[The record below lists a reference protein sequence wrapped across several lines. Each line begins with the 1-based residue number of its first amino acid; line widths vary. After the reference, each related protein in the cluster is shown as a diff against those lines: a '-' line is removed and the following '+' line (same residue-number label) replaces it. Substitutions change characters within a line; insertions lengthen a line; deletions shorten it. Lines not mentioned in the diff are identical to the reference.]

1 MRVSHLAVVLS
12 TKGLPQNTEQ
22 ARAMVW
28 AKASRLLRRDL
39 GTLYD
44 SFYPSPRSWE
54 VDIRTSFGVVLGRE
68 DPARFL
74 TLFFR
79 AREKRKAALSFHVSG
94 AVIENGFDKL
104 QQVGDTL
111 ICPVLLDGTNK
122 NLEGH
127 IYWQEALARG
137 AILPDCG
144 VYFAERMRSSVEPG
158 MEKVIESNP
167 ADYALCVVILENRE
181 AQE

>member
-1 MRVSHLAVVLS
+1 MRASHLAVVFS
-12 TKGLPQNTEQ
+12 MKQLPQNTGNVP
-22 ARAMVW
+22 ATVW
-28 AKASRLLRRDL
+28 AAASRLLLRDL

-44 SFYPSPRSWE
+44 SFYPSSRSWG
-54 VDIRTSFGVVLGRE
+54 VDIRTPLGVVLGRD

-79 AREKRKAALSFHVSG
+79 AREKREAALSFHVSG
-94 AVIENGFDKL
+94 ALVENGFDKL
-104 QQVGDTL
+104 RQVGDTL
-111 ICPVLLDGTNK
+111 ICPVMLDGTNK

-127 IYWQEALARG
+127 IYWQEALVKG

-167 ADYALCVVILENRE
+167 ADYALCVVILE
-181 AQE
+181 QSGG